1 MHEEAFIGRQP
12 ILDKDQAIIGYELLF
27 RHSADAQNAVISDDL
42 KACSRVLVNTLSDM
56 GGQWLLGDKYA
67 FINVNEEMLLGEL
80 IELLPP
86 KRTVLEILRTVPA
99 TGAVLQ
105 RCKDLRARGYQI
117 SLDNP
122 MFANNVEPLLAL
134 ADYIKIDMLA
144 LNEEELLKAHALYK
158 NLPARLVAEKVETS
172 EQFEACQKMG
182 IEFFQGFYFA
192 KPETLSAKVINPSYV
207 CVIDIINMVSHDAD
221 NKEIET
227 GFKRDSALSFK
238 LLRYINSVGFG
249 LSCEIQS
256 IGHALSILGRKQL
269 YRWLTLLMVTAG
281 NNTTSPALMKT
292 SVSRGR
298 LTELL
303 GSGYFDKHGLDNL
316 FIVGVFSM
324 LDIILEMPMDKVLE
338 KVQLPDSITEALLT
352 REGVYGPFLQL
363 AEACEAADHERIIAL
378 ANLLQLDPNS
388 VNDCHIAALSW
399 VEELGI

>member
-56 GGQWLLGDKYA
+56 GGRWLLGDKYA

-86 KRTVLEILRTVPA
+86 KRTVLELLRTVPA

-105 RCKDLRARGYQI
+105 RCEELRSRGYQI

-122 MFANNVEPLLAL
+122 MYAKDMEPLLAL
-134 ADYIKIDMLA
+134 ADYIKMDMLTLSA
-144 LNEEELLKAHALYK
+144 EDLLKAHASYK
-158 NLPARLVAEKVETS
+158 TLPARLVAEKVETS
-172 EQFEACQKMG
+172 EQFEACRKMG
-182 IEFFQGFYFA
+182 IEFYQGFYFA
-192 KPETLSAKVINPSYV
+192 KPETLSARVINPSYE
-207 CVIDIINMVSHDAD
+207 CVLDLINMVSHDAD

-281 NNTTSPALMKT
+281 DNTTPPALMKT
-292 SVSRGR
+292 SVTRGR

-303 GSGYFDKHGLDNL
+303 GSGYFDKHSLENL

-324 LDIILEMPMDKVLE
+324 LDIILDMPMNKVLE

-363 AEACEAADHERIIAL
+363 AEACEAADHERIITL
-378 ANLLQLDPNS
+378 ANLLHLDPNR